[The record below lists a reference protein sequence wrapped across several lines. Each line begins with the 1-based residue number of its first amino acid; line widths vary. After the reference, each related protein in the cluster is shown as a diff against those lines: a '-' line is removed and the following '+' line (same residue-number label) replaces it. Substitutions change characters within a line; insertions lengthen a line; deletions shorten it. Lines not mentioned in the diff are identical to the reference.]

1 MEPMVVATLIFSLTF
16 LLIFIEIIHK
26 TLAVLLGVFLMF
38 IFGVISVT
46 DIGSFINFD
55 VLGLVFGLMIIV
67 EVIKESGIFQFL
79 GIKVVKV
86 AKGNTKIL
94 FILLMVLTTI
104 ISTFLNSLTSIII
117 MGALTFTLCRH
128 MKLNPIPFI
137 IGESIFV
144 DIGDT
149 VLLISS
155 IPNMLVAGVANF
167 TFMDFVYVTTPF
179 SIILL
184 LVSIP
189 VLLFFYKGEFKKE
202 KSLDINGLD
211 EWSVVPSKSF
221 FWKSSVILIFTII
234 FFMISDY
241 IGITRSFVAI
251 SSAIIILL
259 LSGADIDNT
268 LKSVDWGTLFFF
280 GGLFII
286 VGGVEKVGLLNL
298 IANKLIAIVGTNKM
312 ISIPLLTWVS
322 TAASGII
329 DNVPVTVTL
338 VPIAKTMVA
347 TLGMN
352 MLWWCLILGANLGGN
367 ITPISSPSNV
377 IAMSIAKSEGH
388 PLPFGEFMK
397 IGIIIT
403 IVHISLATIYL
414 LFLFFLGV

>member
-1 MEPMVVATLIFSLTF
+1 MEPMIVGTLIFSLTF

-26 TLAVLLGVFLMF
+26 TLSALLGVFLM
-38 IFGVISVT
+38 IFFGIVTFT
-46 DIGSFINFD
+46 DIGKFINFE
-55 VLGLVFGLMIIV
+55 VLALVFGVMVII

-79 GIKVVKV
+79 GIKAVKI
-86 AKGNTKIL
+86 AKGNKKTL
-94 FILLMVLTTI
+94 FILLMILTTL
-104 ISTFLNSLTSIII
+104 ISVFLNSVTSMLI

-149 VLLISS
+149 VLLTSS
-155 IPNMLVAGVANF
+155 IPNMLVAEAAKF
-167 TFMDFVYVTTPF
+167 TFMDYVYVTTPF
-179 SIILL
+179 SIILV

-189 VLLFFYKGEFKKE
+189 ILLFFYKKEFQKK
-202 KSLDINGLD
+202 DIMKVNELD
-211 EWSVVPSKSF
+211 EWSVVPNKSF
-221 FWKSSVILIFTII
+221 FWKSLIILLFTSI

-241 IGITRSFVAI
+241 IGVARSFVAI

-268 LKSVDWGTLFFF
+268 LKSIDWGALFFF

-286 VGGVEKVGLLNL
+286 VGGVEKVGFLKLVANQL
-298 IANKLIAIVGTNKM
+298 ITIIGTNKVM
-312 ISIPLLTWVS
+312 SVPLLTWVS
-322 TAASGII
+322 TAASGVI

-347 TLGMN
+347 ALGIN
-352 MLWWCLILGANLGGN
+352 MLWWSLVLGANLGGN

-377 IAMSIAKSEGH
+377 IAMSIAKNEGH
-388 PLPFGEFMK
+388 PLPFREFMK

-403 IVHISLATIYL
+403 IVHISLATVYL
-414 LFLFFLGV
+414 TFLFLLSA